1 MVSIEECFKFHNN
14 DVIVVG
20 CSAGPDSMALVDMLL
35 KIREKYNLSL
45 VVAHVNHNLRK
56 QSAQEEE
63 YLRNYCEKNHIMF
76 EAMMITEYG
85 DDNFHNE
92 ARNIRYNF
100 FENIV
105 YKYHA
110 NYLMTAHHGDDLV
123 ETVLMRI
130 TRGSNLNGYSG
141 FKKVVDL
148 GDYKIIRP
156 LLSFTKD
163 ELEEYDKK
171 NHVMYYVDDSN
182 AKDKYTRNRYR
193 KYILPFLKEEDPNVH
208 LKYLKF
214 STVLQEANQFIE
226 NERDRALKKVFHKNI
241 LNIDLFKELDS
252 FIQKEVLYYIL
263 NDYYQ
268 DDLILIN
275 DKHIEL
281 LLNLIYS
288 NRANAFI
295 NLPNEVIAIK
305 TYQNLELKKITNE
318 ITSYEVELSKYVE
331 LPNNHIIE
339 QVDEL
344 DGNGNDTCRL
354 LSSEISLP
362 LTVRTRR
369 LGDRMAVK
377 ANGTKKIKDIFIDK
391 KVKLSDR
398 DLWPVVVDAK
408 GVVVWLPGLK
418 KSKYDKKKSESYD
431 IILRYS

>member
-1 MVSIEECFKFHNN
+1 MLSIEDNFTFHKQ
-14 DVIVVG
+14 DIIVIG

-35 KIREKYNLSL
+35 KIREKYSLSL
-45 VVAHVNHNLRK
+45 IVAHVNHNLRA
-56 QSAQEEE
+56 QSVQEEE
-63 YLRNYCEKNHIMF
+63 YLRNYCEKNQIMF
-76 EAMMITEYG
+76 ECMMITEYG

-92 ARNIRYNF
+92 ARNIRYDF
-100 FENIV
+100 FEKVV

-141 FKKVVDL
+141 FKKVVEK
-148 GDYKIIRP
+148 GDYKIVRP
-156 LLSFTKD
+156 LLGYTKQ
-163 ELEEYDKK
+163 ELEDYDKC

-193 KYILPFLKEEDPNVH
+193 KYVLPFLKEEDPNIH

-214 STVLQEANQFIE
+214 STVLNEANQFIE
-226 NERDRALKKVFHKNI
+226 HERDKTLKKVIHHNFLK
-241 LNIDLFKELDS
+241 IDLFKELDA
-252 FIQKEVLYYIL
+252 FIQKEVLYYMM
-263 NDYYQ
+263 NDFYQ

-288 NRANAFI
+288 NRANAFV

-305 TYQNLELKKITNE
+305 TYQELELKKITTE
-318 ITSYEVELSKYVE
+318 ITTYEVELSKYVL
-331 LPNNHIIE
+331 LPNHHVIE
-339 QVDEL
+339 QVDDVL
-344 DGNGNDTCRL
+344 GNGNDTCRL

-369 LGDRMAVK
+369 FGDRMSIK
-377 ANGTKKIKDIFIDK
+377 GNGTKKIKDIFIDK

-398 DLWPVVVDAK
+398 DTWPVVVDAK

-418 KSKYDKKKSESYD
+418 KSKYDKKKTEKYD

>member
-1 MVSIEECFKFHNN
+1 MLSIEDNFTFHKQ
-14 DVIVVG
+14 DIIVIG
-20 CSAGPDSMALVDMLL
+20 CSAGPDSTALVDMLL
-35 KIREKYNLSL
+35 KIREKYSLSL
-45 VVAHVNHNLRK
+45 IVAHVNHNLRA
-56 QSAQEEE
+56 QSVQEEE
-63 YLRNYCEKNHIMF
+63 YLRNYCEKNQIMF
-76 EAMMITEYG
+76 ECMMITEYG

-92 ARNIRYNF
+92 ARNIRYDF
-100 FENIV
+100 FEKVV

-141 FKKVVDL
+141 FKKVVEK
-148 GDYKIIRP
+148 GDYKIVRP
-156 LLSFTKD
+156 LLGYTKQ
-163 ELEEYDKK
+163 ELEDYDKC

-193 KYILPFLKEEDPNVH
+193 KYVLPFLKEEDPNIH

-214 STVLQEANQFIE
+214 STVLNEANQFIE
-226 NERDRALKKVFHKNI
+226 HERDKALKKVIHHNFLK
-241 LNIDLFKELDS
+241 IDLFKELDA
-252 FIQKEVLYYIL
+252 FIQKEVLYYMM
-263 NDYYQ
+263 NDFYQ

-288 NRANAFI
+288 NRANAFV

-305 TYQNLELKKITNE
+305 TYQELELKKITTE
-318 ITSYEVELSKYVE
+318 ITTYEVELSKYVL
-331 LPNNHIIE
+331 LPNHHVIE
-339 QVDEL
+339 QVD
-344 DGNGNDTCRL
+344 DVCGNGNDTCRL

-369 LGDRMAVK
+369 FGDRMSIK
-377 ANGTKKIKDIFIDK
+377 GNGTKKIKDIFIDK

-398 DLWPVVVDAK
+398 DTWPVVVDAK

-418 KSKYDKKKSESYD
+418 KSKYDKKKTEKYD

>member
-1 MVSIEECFKFHNN
+1 MLSIEDNFTFHKQ
-14 DVIVVG
+14 DIIVIG

-35 KIREKYNLSL
+35 KIREKYSLSL
-45 VVAHVNHNLRK
+45 IVAHVNHNLRA
-56 QSAQEEE
+56 QSVQEEE
-63 YLRNYCEKNHIMF
+63 YLRNYCEKNQIMF
-76 EAMMITEYG
+76 ECMMITEYG

-92 ARNIRYNF
+92 ARNIRYDF
-100 FENIV
+100 FEKVV

-141 FKKVVDL
+141 FKKVVEK
-148 GDYKIIRP
+148 GDYKIVRP
-156 LLSFTKD
+156 LLGYTKQ
-163 ELEEYDKK
+163 ELEDYDKR

-193 KYILPFLKEEDPNVH
+193 KYVLPFLKEEDPNIH

-214 STVLQEANQFIE
+214 STVLNEANQFIE
-226 NERDRALKKVFHKNI
+226 HERDKTLKKVIHHNFLK
-241 LNIDLFKELDS
+241 IDLFKELDA
-252 FIQKEVLYYIL
+252 FIQKEVLYYMM
-263 NDYYQ
+263 NDFYQ

-288 NRANAFI
+288 NRANAFV

-305 TYQNLELKKITNE
+305 TYQELELKKITTE
-318 ITSYEVELSKYVE
+318 ITTYEVELSKYVL
-331 LPNNHIIE
+331 LPNHHVIE
-339 QVDEL
+339 QVDDVL
-344 DGNGNDTCRL
+344 GNGNDTCRL

-369 LGDRMAVK
+369 FGDRMSIK
-377 ANGTKKIKDIFIDK
+377 GNGTKKIKDIFIDK

-398 DLWPVVVDAK
+398 DTWPVVVDAK

-418 KSKYDKKKSESYD
+418 KSKYDKKKTEKYD

>member
-1 MVSIEECFKFHNN
+1 MPLIGYF
-14 DVIVVG
+14 
-20 CSAGPDSMALVDMLL
+20 L
-35 KIREKYNLSL
+35 
-45 VVAHVNHNLRK
+45 
-56 QSAQEEE
+56 
-63 YLRNYCEKNHIMF
+63 
-76 EAMMITEYG
+76 
-85 DDNFHNE
+85 
-92 ARNIRYNF
+92 
-100 FENIV
+100 
-105 YKYHA
+105 
-110 NYLMTAHHGDDLV
+110 
-123 ETVLMRI
+123 
-130 TRGSNLNGYSG
+130 GSNLNGYSG

-156 LLSFTKD
+156 LLSFTKG

-288 NRANAFI
+288 NRANTFI
-295 NLPNEVIAIK
+295 NLPNEVIAMK
-305 TYQNLELKKITNE
+305 NYHVLELQKVTTE
-318 ITSYEVELSKYVE
+318 ITTYEIEFSRYVE
-331 LPNNHIIE
+331 LPNHHVIE
-339 QVDEL
+339 EVED
-344 DGNGNDTCRL
+344 DSGNSNSICRL
-354 LSSEISLP
+354 SSKDISLP
-362 LTVRTRR
+362 LIVRTRR
-369 LGDRMAVK
+369 IGDKMSVK
-377 ANGTKKIKDIFIDK
+377 GSGTKKLKDIFIDK
-391 KVKLSDR
+391 KVAPNER
-398 DLWPVVVDAK
+398 DIWPVVVDSK

-418 KSKYDKKKSESYD
+418 KSKYDKKKTEKYD
-431 IILRYS
+431 IISKYS

>member
-1 MVSIEECFKFHNN
+1 
-14 DVIVVG
+14 
-20 CSAGPDSMALVDMLL
+20 
-35 KIREKYNLSL
+35 
-45 VVAHVNHNLRK
+45 
-56 QSAQEEE
+56 
-63 YLRNYCEKNHIMF
+63 
-76 EAMMITEYG
+76 
-85 DDNFHNE
+85 
-92 ARNIRYNF
+92 
-100 FENIV
+100 
-105 YKYHA
+105 
-110 NYLMTAHHGDDLV
+110 
-123 ETVLMRI
+123 MRI

-226 NERDRALKKVFHKNI
+226 NERDRALKKVFNKNN

-377 ANGTKKIKDIFIDK
+377 GNGTKKIKDIFIDK

>member
-1 MVSIEECFKFHNN
+1 MLSIEDNFTFHKQ
-14 DVIVVG
+14 DIIVIG

-35 KIREKYNLSL
+35 KIREKYSLSL
-45 VVAHVNHNLRK
+45 IVAHVNHNLRA
-56 QSAQEEE
+56 QSVQEEE
-63 YLRNYCEKNHIMF
+63 YLRNYCEKNQIMF
-76 EAMMITEYG
+76 ECMMITEYG

-92 ARNIRYNF
+92 ARNIRYDF
-100 FENIV
+100 FEKVV

-141 FKKVVDL
+141 FKKVVEK
-148 GDYKIIRP
+148 GDYKIVRP
-156 LLSFTKD
+156 LLGYTKQ
-163 ELEEYDKK
+163 ELEDYDKC

-193 KYILPFLKEEDPNVH
+193 KYVLPFLKEEDPNIH

-214 STVLQEANQFIE
+214 STVLNEANQFIE
-226 NERDRALKKVFHKNI
+226 HERDKALKKVIHHNFLK
-241 LNIDLFKELDS
+241 IDLFKELDA
-252 FIQKEVLYYIL
+252 FIQKEVLYYMM
-263 NDYYQ
+263 NDFYQ

-288 NRANAFI
+288 NRANAFV

-305 TYQNLELKKITNE
+305 TYRELELKKITTE
-318 ITSYEVELSKYVE
+318 ITTYEVELSKYVL
-331 LPNNHIIE
+331 LPNHHVIE
-339 QVDEL
+339 QVDDVL
-344 DGNGNDTCRL
+344 GNGNDTCRL

-369 LGDRMAVK
+369 FGDRMSIK
-377 ANGTKKIKDIFIDK
+377 GNGTKKIKDIFIDK

-398 DLWPVVVDAK
+398 DTWPVVVDAK

-418 KSKYDKKKSESYD
+418 KSKYDKKKTEKYD

>member
-1 MVSIEECFKFHNN
+1 MLLIEDNFTFHKQ
-14 DVIVVG
+14 DIIVIG

-35 KIREKYNLSL
+35 KIREKYSLSL
-45 VVAHVNHNLRK
+45 IVAHVNHNLRA
-56 QSAQEEE
+56 QSVQEEE
-63 YLRNYCEKNHIMF
+63 YLRNYCEKNQIMF
-76 EAMMITEYG
+76 ECMMITEYG

-92 ARNIRYNF
+92 ARNIRYDF
-100 FENIV
+100 FEKVV

-141 FKKVVDL
+141 FKKVVEK
-148 GDYKIIRP
+148 GDYKIVRP
-156 LLSFTKD
+156 LLGYTKQ
-163 ELEEYDKK
+163 ELEDYDKC

-193 KYILPFLKEEDPNVH
+193 KYVLPFLKEEDPNIH

-214 STVLQEANQFIE
+214 STVLNEANQFIE
-226 NERDRALKKVFHKNI
+226 HERDKTLKKVIHHNFLK
-241 LNIDLFKELDS
+241 IDLFKELDA
-252 FIQKEVLYYIL
+252 FIQKEVLYYMM
-263 NDYYQ
+263 NDFYQ

-288 NRANAFI
+288 NRANAFV

-305 TYQNLELKKITNE
+305 TYQELELKKITTE
-318 ITSYEVELSKYVE
+318 ITTYEVELSKYVL
-331 LPNNHIIE
+331 LPNHHVIE
-339 QVDEL
+339 QVDDVL
-344 DGNGNDTCRL
+344 GNGNDTCRL

-369 LGDRMAVK
+369 FGDRMSIK
-377 ANGTKKIKDIFIDK
+377 GNGTKKIKDIFIDK

-398 DLWPVVVDAK
+398 DTWPVVVDAK

-418 KSKYDKKKSESYD
+418 KSKYDKKKTEKYD